1 MSEEYEMYVHRMW
14 INNCVERDS
23 YSQDV
28 YSKQEYIQR
37 NAQFLKDNFDITEM
51 GNDEKEYVNP

>member
-51 GNDEKEYVNP
+51 GNDGKEYVHP